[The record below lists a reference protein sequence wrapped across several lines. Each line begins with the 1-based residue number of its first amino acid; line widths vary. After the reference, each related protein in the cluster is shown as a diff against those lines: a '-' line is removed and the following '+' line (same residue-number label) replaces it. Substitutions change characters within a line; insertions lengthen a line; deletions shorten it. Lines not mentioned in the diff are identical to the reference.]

1 MKTLGKYELLEK
13 LSDGIMGAVHKAYDS
28 SRDRHVVIH
37 MFGAEINH
45 DPALQECHS
54 AEWRAIFS
62 LKHPNIAAV
71 YALGEDQQIN
81 YLATEW
87 LPAKDLKGLIAGR
100 SSMKLEQ
107 KLAAMILAGAGLGHA
122 HAQGVLH
129 RNIRPCN
136 ILILPDGTTKVA
148 DFGIGLILSLL
159 KTPLPAPHV
168 YRAPEQ
174 LQGKE
179 ATRQSDIFSLG
190 LVFYEFLTGTHPFHD
205 DDSSKVV
212 DNILHQIH
220 FPTVEQFPELPFS
233 LWPILER
240 CLAKDAE
247 ERYASMSEFGAACQG
262 VLEELAEDSQWMR
275 IELQTALPRVKK
287 AARGQAAPPTLGRLL
302 SEVELALLGGDKS
315 DYQLLNRLVLSLAE
329 QHHLVES
336 LAEAPST
343 SPPDS
348 TDFRPEIDPPAARG
362 DTVLAAPSAIAHGSM
377 GIDPASASVIGST
390 MENAAAEPLAKTNS
404 DIEPRPL
411 ADKSD
416 DKLENRIPDLPPAAI
431 PESPS
436 LSTLPEALRTALP
449 ANPTAARRASGGL
462 LPATAGRKDHI
473 PELLRKIHQGQDST
487 WKTVDNMLAGRQAR
501 ETAGT
506 QSPTEDIRAEQAS
519 AGAKQKLT
527 APKREATP
535 APAQAGTNHDSQQQH
550 VRQYRPDGER
560 ASPAAAHI
568 EKTRYI
574 SAARPKRHPWRT
586 TGWICASA
594 LLLTLA
600 LAVPSWVRNHPRTN
614 AGNRTSAP
622 KPQAEGTATLPTA
635 AGATDPITS
644 AIRDRLSLARR
655 DVLLEEGQ
663 ILHSIG
669 RFDESRVFLNRLL
682 ELYPSFQPAQQE
694 LDQIK
699 AEINTPQDQN
709 SQLQPVQK
717 LLASASSAVKAG
729 NLQKAKIDLDKAEQL
744 QPGLAEAANARKR
757 LEAKKSELAVS
768 TAREQEAQQ
777 AAQRQKAAEALT
789 RRTEEFYRQGKYDE
803 ALTVVQEHLAQ
814 YPQLPQ
820 ALELQTRTVEVQRSL
835 KTYQTAIDAGKFPEA
850 RAALETIERINP
862 ADPNLPTLRRSA
874 ETAPVSGSALLSMY
888 SIGETADLMLD
899 GQPVGANGELINQSV
914 PAGRHQLQARNRKGL
929 EVALTHEFSNGQT
942 VSMAYDVSGQ
952 VLRPMT
958 EADRELMS
966 RNKAKQQ
973 VHSFAVEHNHGV
985 FRGGCKGNLLVDYY
999 HVVYQ
1004 PETGPHG
1011 FSVPFKNLK
1020 VRIEDKTAVLLFAA
1034 DSKEFFVFRF
1044 PDVRSAQALK
1054 KLWDDL
1060 VSIDK

>member
-1 MKTLGKYELLEK
+1 MKTVGMYELLEK
-13 LSDGIMGAVHKAYDS
+13 LSDGTLGAVYKAYDS

-37 MFGAEINH
+37 MLGAEINH
-45 DPALQECHS
+45 DPAPQERYS

-71 YALGEDQQIN
+71 YELGQDGQIN

-87 LPAKDLKGLIAGR
+87 LPAKDLKGLIAER

-107 KLAAMILAGAGLGHA
+107 KLAAMILIGAGLGHA

-129 RNIRPCN
+129 RNIWPCN
-136 ILILPDGTTKVA
+136 ILILPDGTAKVA
-148 DFGIGLILSLL
+148 DFGIGLILSSL

-190 LVFYEFLTGTHPFHD
+190 VVFYEFLTGTHPFHD

-247 ERYASMSEFGAACQG
+247 ERLASMSEFGAACQG

-275 IELQTALPRVKK
+275 IELQTALPRLKK
-287 AARGQAAPPTLGRLL
+287 AARRQAAPLTLGRLL
-302 SEVELALLGGDKS
+302 SEVELALLGGNKS
-315 DYQLLNRLVLSLAE
+315 DYQLLNRLVLALAE

-362 DTVLAAPSAIAHGSM
+362 DTALAEPSAGAPGLM
-377 GIDPASASVIGST
+377 GIGPASASVIGST
-390 MENAAAEPLAKTNS
+390 MENAAAEPLAKTDS

-411 ADKSD
+411 ADRGD
-416 DKLENRIPDLPPAAI
+416 DKLENRIPDLPAAAT

-449 ANPTAARRASGGL
+449 ATPTAARRASGGP
-462 LPATAGRKDHI
+462 LPVTAGRKDQI

-501 ETAGT
+501 GTAT
-506 QSPTEDIRAEQAS
+506 QSPTEGIRAEQAS
-519 AGAKQKLT
+519 AGAKQELT

-535 APAQAGTNHDSQQQH
+535 APAQAGTNHDPQQQH
-550 VRQYRPDGER
+550 VRQYGPNGEH
-560 ASPAAAHI
+560 ATTAAAHI
-568 EKTRYI
+568 GKTRSV
-574 SAARPKRHPWRT
+574 SAAPPKRHPWRT

-600 LAVPSWVRNHPRTN
+600 LAVPSWVHNRPRTR

-622 KPQAEGTATLPTA
+622 KPQAKRTATLPTA
-635 AGATDPITS
+635 AGATDPVTS

-655 DVLLEEGQ
+655 DTLLEEGQ

-682 ELYPSFQPAQQE
+682 ELYPSYQPAQQE

-699 AEINTPQDQN
+699 AETNTPQDQN

-717 LLASASSAVKAG
+717 LLASASSAFRAG
-729 NLQKAKIDLDKAEQL
+729 NMQKAKIDLDKVEQL
-744 QPGLAEAANARKR
+744 QPGLAEAANLRKR

-777 AAQRQKAAEALT
+777 AAQRQKAGEALT
-789 RRTEEFYRQGKYDE
+789 RRTEELYRQGKYDE
-803 ALTVVQEHLAQ
+803 ALTVVQEHLGQ

-820 ALELQTRTVEVQRSL
+820 ALELQSRTVEVQRSL
-835 KTYQTAIDAGKFPEA
+835 KTYETAIDAGKFPEA

-862 ADPNLPTLRRSA
+862 ADPNLPTLRRRA
-874 ETAPVSGSALLSMY
+874 ETAPVSGSASLSMY
-888 SIGETADLMLD
+888 PTGETADLMLD
-899 GQPVGANGELINQSV
+899 GQPVGANGELINQPV
-914 PAGRHQLQARNRKGL
+914 PAGRHQLQARNSKGI

-942 VSMAYDVSGQ
+942 VSMVYDVSGQ
-952 VLRPMT
+952 VLRPMM

-973 VHSFAVEHNHGV
+973 MHSFPVEHNHGV
-985 FRGGCKGNLLVDYY
+985 FRGSCKGNLLVDYY

-1004 PETGPHG
+1004 PETGTHG

-1044 PDVRSAQALK
+1044 PDVRSVQALK

-1060 VSIDK
+1060 AAIDK